1 MYNIEELENTMPT
14 KPSAQKRLAKLR
26 GAFRRDWS
34 GVKPFSRIHKSEKSY
49 NRKNFKLTQED

>member
-1 MYNIEELENTMPT
+1 VFNIEELDKLPQKT
-14 KPSAQKRLAKLR
+14 SAKKRAAKLK
-26 GAFRRDWS
+26 GAFRRTWE